1 MPLVSPFR
9 DRVGFSAIQTIQPKQ
24 NFAEMCLELGFIL
37 QKYLAENGVF
47 KASSFI
53 KHDKKHQQAP
63 TSTKIFCVS
72 EIVYLN
78 ALFKQY
84 QK

>member
-24 NFAEMCLELGFIL
+24 NFAEMCLELGFII

-47 KASSFI
+47 KASSFM
-53 KHDKKHQQAP
+53 KHDKSINKHQQAP
-63 TSTKIFCVS
+63 KSFVFLSNKSLKLCI
-72 EIVYLN
+72 
-78 ALFKQY
+78 
-84 QK
+84 